1 MSSKWGREI
10 VLLIVIIG
18 LGVIAQFSNPNF
30 VSFRNISSMLNN
42 TAVMVLVVIGES
54 LVIINGFGN
63 ADLSVG
69 SIYTVSAVTSAQL
82 ALTGI
87 PMFFVVL
94 WSIGIGL
101 ALGAVNGL
109 ITAKFKIP
117 SLITTLGTMI
127 GLEGFIL
134 WWSNGMWISN
144 LPSSWQMLS
153 SYQLGGLS
161 LVIWIG
167 FGISI
172 LLVFLVKS
180 MPFFRKFYAC
190 GTNAEAAVFAGINVN
205 KTIFYA
211 LLLSGMFSGFS
222 GFLSA
227 SRFFVVSSNIG
238 SNLTLPAVAAAVVG
252 GTSILGGRG
261 KVEGNI
267 LGALLLT
274 EISSV
279 TIFLRIPATWNE
291 AIEGLII
298 LIAIIS
304 DVLRENR
311 RKQGLLKV

>member
-1 MSSKWGREI
+1 MISKWGREI
-10 VLLIVIIG
+10 VLLITIVG
-18 LGVIAQFSNPNF
+18 LGVIAQTVNPNF
-30 VSFRNISSMLNN
+30 VSFRNISSILGN
-42 TAVMVLVVIGES
+42 TSVMVLVVIGES

-69 SIYTVSAVTSAQL
+69 SIYTISAVTSAQL
-82 ALTGI
+82 AFIGT
-87 PMFFVVL
+87 PMFLVVL
-94 WSIGIGL
+94 WSIGVGL
-101 ALGAVNGL
+101 ALGALNGF
-109 ITAKFKIP
+109 ITAKFSIP

-134 WWSNGMWISN
+134 WWTNGMWIEN
-144 LPSSWQMLS
+144 LPNAWQIS
-153 SYQLGGLS
+153 NYQVGGLS
-161 LVIWIG
+161 LAIWIG
-167 FGISI
+167 FGASI
-172 LLVFLVKS
+172 LMIFLVRN
-180 MPFFRKFYAC
+180 MPLFRKFYAC

-227 SRFFVVSSNIG
+227 SRFFVISSNIG
-238 SNLTLPAVAAAVVG
+238 SDLVLPVIAAAIIG

-261 KVEGNI
+261 KMEGNI

-274 EISSV
+274 EIASV
-279 TIFLRIPATWNE
+279 TIFLGIPATWSE

-311 RKQGLLKV
+311 RKRGVLKV

>member
-1 MSSKWGREI
+1 MISKWGREI
-10 VLLIVIIG
+10 VLVITIIG
-18 LGVIAQFSNPNF
+18 LGVIAEAVNPNF
-30 VSFRNISSMLNN
+30 TSFRNISSILGN

-54 LVIINGFGN
+54 FVIINGFGN

-69 SIYTVSAVTSAQL
+69 SIYTISAVTSAQF
-82 ALTGI
+82 AVMGA
-87 PMFFVVL
+87 PMFLVVL

-101 ALGAVNGL
+101 ALGALNGF
-109 ITAKFKIP
+109 ITAKFRIP

-134 WWSNGMWISN
+134 WWTNGMWIYN
-144 LPSSWQMLS
+144 LPNKWQIS
-153 SYQLGGLS
+153 NYPVLGIS
-161 LVIWIG
+161 LDIWIG
-167 FGISI
+167 FGVSI
-172 LLVFLVKS
+172 LMVFFVRN
-180 MPFFRKFYAC
+180 MPLFRKFYAC
-190 GTNAEAAVFAGINVN
+190 GTNIEAAIFAGINPN
-205 KTIFYA
+205 RTIFYA
-211 LLLSGMFSGFS
+211 LMLSGMFSGFS

-238 SNLTLPAVAAAVVG
+238 SNLVLPVIAAAVIG

-267 LGALLLT
+267 LGAILLT

-279 TIFLRIPATWNE
+279 TIFLGIPATWSE

-298 LIAIIS
+298 LLAIIS

-311 RKQGLLKV
+311 RKRGVLKI